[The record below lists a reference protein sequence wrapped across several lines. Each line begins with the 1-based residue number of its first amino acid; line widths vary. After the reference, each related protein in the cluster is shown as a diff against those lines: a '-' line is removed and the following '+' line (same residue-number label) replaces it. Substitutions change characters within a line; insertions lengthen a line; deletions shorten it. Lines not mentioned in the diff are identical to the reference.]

1 MILRKFIFFSLIST
15 SVFCAPITKADNGIN
30 QPQNRSRLLATG
42 GATTIEGA
50 AGGGIVPMAL
60 ISGYGAQEEYSGTGF
75 ISYVDTSDYSLRSLG
90 ASWSWRNRIEI
101 SYTEQKLTHQSLTD
115 ALNLPDNSIH
125 QDIFGA
131 KLRIAGDLIYTQLP
145 QMSIGVQHKKNRDF
159 LVPSAVGAKDDEGT
173 DIYFTATKL
182 LLGGFFDR
190 NLLLNANL
198 RYTNANEQ
206 GLVGFGGD
214 KNNDKK
220 IMTEVSAGILLNR
233 HWLVGSEYRQ
243 KPNNLSAIK
252 EDDWQTFFVGWFP
265 NKQIALV
272 TAYVDLGEVATF
284 KDQTGWYLSLQGSF

>member
-1 MILRKFIFFSLIST
+1 MRLGQLIFWHFIASIIFNT
-15 SVFCAPITKADNGIN
+15 AHASVDNSIN
-30 QPQNRSRLLATG
+30 AKNRSRLLATSG
-42 GATTIEGA
+42 VTAIEGA
-50 AGGGIVPMAL
+50 AGGGIVPMAV
-60 ISGYGAQEEYSGTGF
+60 ISGYGAQEEYGGTGF
-75 ISYVDTSDYSLRSLG
+75 ISYVETSDYSLQSMG
-90 ASWSWRNRIEI
+90 ASWSWRNRLEI
-101 SYTEQKLTHQSLTD
+101 SYAKQELTHQSLTN
-115 ALNLPDNSIH
+115 ALNLPDNRIH

-159 LVPSAVGAKDDEGT
+159 FVPSAVGANDDEGT
-173 DIYFTATKL
+173 DMYFTATKL
-182 LLGGFFDR
+182 FLGGFLDR

-220 IMTEVSAGILLNR
+220 IMSEVSAGILLNR

-252 EDDWQTFFVGWFP
+252 EDDWQTFFVSWFP

-272 TAYVDLGEVATF
+272 TAYVYLGEVATF